1 MLSYVLLVYAALN
14 IFCSYSLT
22 RNRKWAILCENL
34 PEKYLISNEKILK
47 YLLHPPYRVPKWFFI
62 WHIFMIAL
70 FFIILICYMFFW
82 FGISDFITTGYALI
96 IYLAIFVISTQIVY
110 MFNNI
115 NQKKYIN
122 TPTKLPPIDSLFK

>member
-14 IFCSYSLT
+14 ILCSYSLT
-22 RNRKWAILCENL
+22 RIRRWAILSEGL

-62 WHIFMIAL
+62 WHISMIIL

-82 FGISDFITTGYALI
+82 FGVSDFITTGYALI
-96 IYLAIFVISTQIVY
+96 TYLVVFIILLLTVYIVDDVYQRKYVMESNDSTH
-110 MFNNI
+110 
-115 NQKKYIN
+115 
-122 TPTKLPPIDSLFK
+122 IDLFK